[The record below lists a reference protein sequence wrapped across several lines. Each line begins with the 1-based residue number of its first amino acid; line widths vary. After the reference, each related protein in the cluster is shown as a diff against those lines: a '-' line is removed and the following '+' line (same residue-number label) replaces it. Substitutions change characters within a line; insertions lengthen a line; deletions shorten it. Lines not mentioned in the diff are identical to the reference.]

1 MNACILDAS
10 WRVRL
15 LTCFRLQV
23 LSRALALSQNIP
35 NFQGDI
41 VAELTNS
48 RDEKIL
54 RTILS
59 RTRARSVETVNADRQ
74 LFRFMAQ
81 AIRQPGLAD
90 VVARLMGG
98 DKKAV
103 FHVETVAKACPH
115 LVGVRYADVRPTTI
129 PGSMV
134 CGYFGDDGKVTI
146 RSASQ
151 EGPTLTANTKLLLL
165 GEPGVRGPRRKPMQE
180 APLLRAADLS
190 RRNAENFL
198 VCGWRPDMEDM
209 LVELDRVLPKGSKMT
224 ILDDDAPA
232 KVSAKLRNLA
242 VNCVV
247 KRPDRYENL
256 EALLTKRGAMHYDH
270 VVLLGSALGVD
281 DTVSA
286 MGADEDSKALATMVY
301 VNELLAARKEAHPN
315 ERDTYVT
322 VEFNDE
328 AVAKIAREQKTVANA
343 ILPQN
348 LGAKIAAQTMR
359 DSRLNS
365 VWKELLNQTGRE
377 VYLVPVEPYLAKDG
391 PKQSFRN
398 IADSAAKELDETP
411 IGFIPKGQVPNLNPI
426 HADRYESRTWAPGDL
441 LIVLADQK

>member
-1 MNACILDAS
+1 MIADFL
-10 WRVRL
+10 
-15 LTCFRLQV
+15 CFQV

-35 NFQGDI
+35 NYKGDI
-41 VAELTNS
+41 VAELTNT

-59 RTRARSVETVNADRQ
+59 RTRARSVETVNADRL

-98 DKKAV
+98 DTKAV
-103 FHVETVAKACPH
+103 FHVESVGKTMPQ
-115 LVGVRYADVRPTTI
+115 LVGVRYADVRPTTV
-129 PGSMV
+129 PGSII
-134 CGYFGDDGKVTI
+134 CGYFGDDGQVRMQTP
-146 RSASQ
+146 SQ
-151 EGPTLTANTKLLLL
+151 QGPTLAADTKLLLL
-165 GEPGVRGPRRKPMQE
+165 GEPGARGPRRKPVQE
-180 APLLRAADLS
+180 APLLRPADHS
-190 RRNAENFL
+190 GRVPENFL

-209 LVELDRVLPKGSKMT
+209 LVELDRVLPSGSKMT

-232 KVSAKLRNLA
+232 KVSTKLRNLA

-256 EALLTKRGAMHYDH
+256 ENLLTRRGAMHYDH
-270 VVLLGSALGVD
+270 IVLLGSALGVD

-301 VNELLAARKEAHPN
+301 VNDLLAARKQAHPN
-315 ERDTYVT
+315 ESETYVT

-365 VWKELLNQTGRE
+365 VWRELLSQAGRE
-377 VYLVPVEPYLAKDG
+377 VYLVQAEPYLAKDG
-391 PKQSFRN
+391 PKQSFRS
-398 IADSAAKELDETP
+398 IADGAARELDETV
-411 IGFIPKGQVPNLNPI
+411 IGFIPKGHAPNLNPMN
-426 HADRYESRTWAPGDL
+426 ADRYESRTWLPGDL
-441 LIVLADQK
+441 LIVLADKK